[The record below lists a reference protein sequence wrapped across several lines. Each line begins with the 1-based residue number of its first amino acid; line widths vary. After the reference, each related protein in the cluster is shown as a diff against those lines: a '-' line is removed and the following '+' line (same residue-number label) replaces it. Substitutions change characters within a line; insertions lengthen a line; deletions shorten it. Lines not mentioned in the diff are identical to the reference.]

1 MIPRRAFVAGMAA
14 VMAAPSGTEAQQSG
28 KPRIGWLTSSDIHQR
43 NVDAFRQGMRAL
55 GYGDITLEFRV
66 AGGDV
71 DRLPVLATEL
81 VSLGVAVIVTDGGVA
96 VPAAQRATRT
106 IPIVIGATA
115 ADLVRDGMV
124 ASLAR
129 PGGNITG
136 FVISTGA
143 ELYGKRLQI
152 LREAMPGVTRVG
164 VVWNARNDV
173 ARMAL
178 ASIASAA
185 ESMALTVDL
194 IEVRDAQDIG
204 RAVAGA
210 AGRRVGAILTV
221 ADPFFW
227 SQRARIVTLIN
238 GQRLPAMYPEVEFA
252 EAGGLMGYGPNVPD
266 NFRRAAGY
274 VDRILKGTNPG
285 ELPIE
290 LPTKFDLALNLKTAR
305 ALNLTIPQS
314 LLLRADEVIQ

>member
-1 MIPRRAFVAGMAA
+1 MKRRAFVASMAA
-14 VMAAPSGTEAQQSG
+14 VMLSPSSIEAQQST
-28 KPRIGWLTSSDIHQR
+28 KPRIGWLTSSEIHQR
-43 NVDAFRQGMRAL
+43 NVNAFRQGMRAL

-66 AGGDV
+66 ARGDV
-71 DRLPVLATEL
+71 DRLPGLAAEL
-81 VSLGVAVIVTDGGVA
+81 VTLGLDVIVTDGGA
-96 VPAAQRATRT
+96 ALPAAQRATRT

-115 ADLVRDGMV
+115 ADVVRDGMV
-124 ASLAR
+124 ASVAR

-152 LREAMPGVTRVG
+152 LREAMPGVTHVG

-178 ASIASAA
+178 ASVASAA
-185 ESMALTVDL
+185 EAMALTVDL

-204 RAVAGA
+204 RAVGGV
-210 AGRRVGAILTV
+210 AGRRVGAILTI

-227 SQRARIVTLIN
+227 SQRARIVVLIN
-238 GQRLPAMYPEVEFA
+238 RQRLPAMYPEVEFA

-274 VDRILKGTNPG
+274 VDRILKGANPG

-305 ALNLTIPQS
+305 DLGLTIPPS
-314 LLLRADEVIQ
+314 LLLRADQVLE